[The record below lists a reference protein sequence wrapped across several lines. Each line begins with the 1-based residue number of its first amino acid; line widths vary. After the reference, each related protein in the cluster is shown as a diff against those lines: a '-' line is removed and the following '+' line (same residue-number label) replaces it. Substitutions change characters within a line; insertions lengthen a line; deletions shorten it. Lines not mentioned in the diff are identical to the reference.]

1 MIIFKRKQM
10 TGYDSDKKTFYE
22 YIDRDAESVVKDFS
36 VIEDFSKE
44 NRITKKILEDIGMLY
59 SSSDMTMKELAKKAP
74 LLEYTAMNVS
84 LATEISNYFSRICS
98 HITHHYKK
106 NWEVLLRRELGEL
119 TPDVIIAERKTSQ
132 TEKLSPEKIKA
143 VIELIPQEWIRAF
156 IVEKGESC
164 WGWQIEK
171 TDICSVESRAYF
183 QKYVTTLGVSL
194 SDIFVILP
202 TLSVSP
208 QDSIKTITELQEC
221 FSQNTGIP
229 AENLVILSENK
240 FLRESG
246 HFTNLTT
253 HFEKFLQ
260 KLLEK

>member
-10 TGYDSDKKTFYE
+10 AGYDSDKKTFYE
-22 YIDRDAESVVKDFS
+22 YIDSVAESVVTVAES
-36 VIEDFSKE
+36 VGEDFRKE
-44 NRITKKILEDIGMLY
+44 NRITKKILEDIDLLY
-59 SSSDMTMKELAKKAP
+59 FCSDITMKELAKRAP
-74 LLEYTAMNVS
+74 SLEYTAMNVS
-84 LATEISNYFSRICS
+84 LATEISNYFSRICF

-208 QDSIKTITELQEC
+208 QDSVKNITELQEC

-229 AENLVILSENK
+229 AENLVILSKNK

-246 HFTNLTT
+246 
-253 HFEKFLQ
+253 FEKFLQ

>member
-1 MIIFKRKQM
+1 MIIFKRKLM
-10 TGYDSDKKTFYE
+10 AGYNSDKKTFYE
-22 YIDRDAESVVKDFS
+22 YIDRDAGSA
-36 VIEDFSKE
+36 IEDSKE
-44 NRITKKILEDIGMLY
+44 NRITKKILKDIALLY
-59 SSSDMTMKELAKKAP
+59 SSSDITMEELSKKAP
-74 LLEYTAMNVS
+74 LLEYAAMNVS

-98 HITHHYKK
+98 HISHHYKK

-119 TPDVIIAERKTSQ
+119 TPDIIIAERKTSQ
-132 TEKLSPEKIKA
+132 KDKLSLEKIKA
-143 VIELIPQEWIRAF
+143 VIELRPQEWIRAF
-156 IVEKGESC
+156 IVGKGENC

-229 AENLVILSENK
+229 AENLVILSENR
-240 FLRESG
+240 FLQESG
-246 HFTNLTT
+246 LTT

>member
-1 MIIFKRKQM
+1 MIIFKRKLM
-10 TGYDSDKKTFYE
+10 AGYNSDKKTFYE
-22 YIDRDAESVVKDFS
+22 YIDRDAGSA
-36 VIEDFSKE
+36 IEDSKE

-84 LATEISNYFSRICS
+84 LATEISNYFSRICF
-98 HITHHYKK
+98 HITDHYKK

-156 IVEKGESC
+156 IVEKGENC

-229 AENLVILSENK
+229 AENLVILSENR
-240 FLRESG
+240 FLQESG
-246 HFTNLTT
+246 TFTNLTT
-253 HFEKFLQ
+253 HFEEFLQ